1 MATQKISQLYYITHI
16 KNLPSILIN
25 GVLSHEEVE
34 RRRIQYEPIYDREI
48 VETRRRRTT
57 PDGRSLWNFANLFF
71 QPRNAMLYR
80 VLRHRSVDE
89 IAVLAVN
96 ASVLQRPDSLITL
109 GNAASEASAIL
120 PAREGK
126 KELPQILKWI
136 NNEYWTEEM
145 GLKRKMMAE
154 CLVPAAVPSDLI
166 QTIYVANHETVESI
180 RKTLSAS
187 PTQIPEIVPEPYMFF
202 EPVRRFPITPMLT
215 VLEGDMFFSRMQ
227 TLTVSVNT
235 VGVMGKGLASR
246 AKYQF
251 PDVYVRY
258 QDACRSK
265 RLAMGKPYLYKR
277 ESSVEHQL
285 ADDPSSLGNANSGTW
300 FLLFPT
306 KRHWREQS
314 DITGI
319 ERGLAWLRDN
329 YREEGIRSLAMPALG
344 CGLGRLDWRDVGPLL
359 CRYLSDFDVPV
370 EIYLPAEKNVPGEL
384 LGPGFLLP
392 GSS

>member
-1 MATQKISQLYYITHI
+1 
-16 KNLPSILIN
+16 
-25 GVLSHEEVE
+25 
-34 RRRIQYEPIYDREI
+34 
-48 VETRRRRTT
+48 
-57 PDGRSLWNFANLFF
+57 
-71 QPRNAMLYR
+71 MLYR

-154 CLVPAAVPSDLI
+154 CLVPAVVPSDLI
-166 QTIYVANHETVESI
+166 QTIFVANHETVESI
-180 RKTLSAS
+180 RKTLSALAA
-187 PTQIPEIVPEPYMFF
+187 QIPEIVPEPYMFF

-251 PDVYVRY
+251 PDVYVYY
-258 QDACRSK
+258 QDLCRSR
-265 RLAMGKPYLYKR
+265 RLRMGVPALYKR
-277 ESSVEHQL
+277 EASTDYQL
-285 ADDPSSLGNANSGTW
+285 ADEPESMKCLNGETW

-306 KRHWREQS
+306 KRNWREDA
-314 DITGI
+314 DIVGI
-319 ERGLAWLRDN
+319 EKGLQWVVEN
-329 YREEGIRSLAMPALG
+329 YREEGIKSLALPALG
-344 CGLGRLDWRDVGPLL
+344 CGLGNLEWKQVGPLM
-359 CRYLSDFDVPV
+359 CKYLSLLNIPV
-370 EIYLPAEKNVPGEL
+370 FIYLPAEKKSPKNT
-384 LGPGFLLP
+384 
-392 GSS
+392 